1 MASFELSYLHNGL
14 ERVAVLYADDYRD
27 AFGAC
32 QSLQKAC
39 VIGDEIIEV
48 VHAPEIQVEKRE
60 VSNG

>member
-27 AFGAC
+27 AYEAC
-32 QSLQKAC
+32 QSLQGGC

-48 VHAPEIQVEKRE
+48 IHAPEIQAEKRE
-60 VSNG
+60 VRNG